1 MTFERFDIVVVPFP
15 FTDRNIRLRRP
26 AVILSGKGFG
36 AATGQ
41 SLLAMIT
48 RARRSAW
55 PCDLAIGDLVSAG
68 LSDPSVIRL
77 KLFTLVD
84 ALIARRLGK
93 LARADADALKLVLA
107 DHLDL
112 THRHKPT

>member
-1 MTFERFDIVVVPFP
+1 MTFERFDVVVVPFP
-15 FTDRNIRLRRP
+15 FTDRSIKLRRP
-26 AVILSGKGFG
+26 AIILSDKSFG

-48 RARRSAW
+48 RAERSAW
-55 PCDLAIGDLVSAG
+55 PDDLAIGDLASAG
-68 LSDPSVIRL
+68 LNGPCVVRL

-84 ALIARRLGK
+84 TLISPRLGK
-93 LARADADALKLVLA
+93 LGEPDVRALRRILA

-112 THRHKPT
+112 LVDTE